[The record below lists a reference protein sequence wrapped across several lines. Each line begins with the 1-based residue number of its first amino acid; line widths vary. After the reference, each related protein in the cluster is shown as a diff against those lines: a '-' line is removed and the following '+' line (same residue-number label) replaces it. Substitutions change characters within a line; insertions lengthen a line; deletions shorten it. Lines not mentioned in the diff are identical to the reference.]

1 MKNTIKFSKDWLVK
15 LSQTK
20 PEKRIEYKDS
30 DNKFL
35 RAIHHPTG
43 TVTLCIY
50 KCPRGQVK
58 AARVTIPISVNDAM
72 PSMQQVRA
80 EANKVIVQLDAGV
93 NPNQVKPIKASKVTL
108 QEALDKYLEASCNT
122 KAVNLHYRRSIEK
135 YLADYL
141 DKPLADLCTPIRLLK
156 AHRDIKNG
164 ILSRNQ
170 TKRLSGEGGIGANEV
185 MKKLRRI
192 LNFNRALDRSQ
203 ALPQWPT
210 EELGKSGLKMWL
222 EQKPRTSRVH
232 KEELPAFWAA
242 LESLQ
247 CSLQRDLFKFLL
259 LTGCRS
265 AEARK
270 LRQEDVNFHRWTVTF
285 KNTKN
290 GLDHTLP
297 LTETLKDIVLN
308 RLSLSEDGR
317 LFPLFDPKAVTKHIK
332 RASGLHITPHDL
344 RRTFAGIAEAAGIGS
359 TMKKDLLNHL
369 SGRDVTDDY
378 TGYTDSDDLREALER
393 IEAKLMQFINK
404 DTKQK
409 EAA

>member
-1 MKNTIKFSKDWLVK
+1 MKNSVKFSKDWLVK
-15 LSQTK
+15 LTATK
-20 PEKRIEYKDS
+20 PEKRIEYKDT
-30 DNKFL
+30 DNKYL
-35 RAIHHPTG
+35 RAIHHPSG
-43 TVTLCIY
+43 MVKLCVY
-50 KCPRGQVK
+50 KCPRGQDK
-58 AARVTIPISVNDAM
+58 AARVTIPISVNEAM
-72 PSMQQVRA
+72 PSIQTVRA
-80 EANKVIVQLDAGV
+80 EANKIIVQLDAGV
-93 NPNQVKPIKASKVTL
+93 NPNQVKLKKNSKVTL
-108 QEALDKYLEASCNT
+108 QEALDNYLESSCNMPEVKT
-122 KAVNLHYRRSIEK
+122 HCRRSVEK

-164 ILSRNQ
+164 ILARNEA
-170 TKRLSGEGGIGANEV
+170 KRISGEGGIGANEV

-203 ALPQWPT
+203 MLPSWPT
-210 EELGKSGLKMWL
+210 EDLGKSGLKMWL
-222 EQKPRTSRVH
+222 EQKPRTRRVH

-242 LESLQ
+242 VEGLQ
-247 CSLQRDLFKFLL
+247 CPLQRDLFKFLL

-270 LRQEDVNFHRWTVTF
+270 LRQEDVNFHRWTITF

-297 LTETLKDIVLN
+297 LTETLKDIILN
-308 RLSLSEDGR
+308 RLSQTEDGR
-317 LFPLFDPKAVTKHIK
+317 LFPLFDPKAITKHIK
-332 RASGLHITPHDL
+332 RASGLHISPHDL

-378 TGYTDSDDLREALER
+378 TGYTDSDDLRDALER
-393 IEAKLMQFINK
+393 IETKLMSFVNRV
-404 DTKQK
+404 TTTSN
-409 EAA
+409 AA